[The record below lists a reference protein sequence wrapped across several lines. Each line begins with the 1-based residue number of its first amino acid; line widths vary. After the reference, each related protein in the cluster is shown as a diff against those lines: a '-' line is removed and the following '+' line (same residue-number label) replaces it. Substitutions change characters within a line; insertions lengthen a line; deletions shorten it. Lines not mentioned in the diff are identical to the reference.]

1 MKYSHPTQA
10 LPLLSSLPFV
20 LVIGLVSSLLLT
32 GCEEFF
38 EGVVHEVE
46 FPEHEPALAVTLTID
61 EDAQILRLMVSK
73 TAGVL
78 DPQGSEVLSDVFANL
93 EANGTS
99 WLSLD
104 ADDFNG
110 DLHSLALDAPV
121 HLAGMPLRLEVEA
134 EGLDSVSAEST
145 MPEKPVALAELELA
159 VDSVL
164 DPWWE
169 EFMAR
174 DRITVDIEGQNGV
187 ADWFILELQSRFLD
201 PEWGDTATW
210 WTEYMEGPPDPRV
223 NTLHTGEIL
232 VSDQGLGDGDLNQ
245 LTFFKNNIDPDWGYP
260 EMEWR
265 LSISAL
271 SESSANYLLSME
283 AYDQADGNPFA
294 EPVVVYS
301 NISSGFGHFGLRNSV
316 MIELE

>member
-20 LVIGLVSSLLLT
+20 LVIGLISSLSLT

-38 EGVVHEVE
+38 EGVVHEVD
-46 FPEHEPALAVTLTID
+46 FPEHVPALAVTLTID

-134 EGLDSVSAEST
+134 EGLDPVSAEST
-145 MPEKPVALAELELA
+145 MPEKPVALAEIEFA

-201 PEWGDTATW
+201 PAWGDTATW
-210 WTEYMEGPPDPRV
+210 WLEYMDGPPDPRV
-223 NTLHTGEIL
+223 NTLRRGEML
-232 VSDQGLGDGDLNQ
+232 VSDQGLGDEDLNQ
-245 LTFFKNNIDPDWGYP
+245 LTFFKDNLDPDWGYP

-265 LSISAL
+265 LRISAL
-271 SESSANYLLSME
+271 SESSAQYLLSME
-283 AYDQADGNPFA
+283 AYEQADGNPFA